1 METVRQRTAQPG
13 PVIRVIKGHAGA
25 EELAALTAALLLR
38 AGADTEPTAARGHR
52 PATWRRLERALN
64 HRGARSWRE
73 EAAPRMEP
81 KTAAGA

>member
-38 AGADTEPTAARGHR
+38 AGTRAESPGRPQLARGGG
-52 PATWRRLERALN
+52 PAHGAEDSG
-64 HRGARSWRE
+64 RGVS
-73 EAAPRMEP
+73 PRVR
-81 KTAAGA
+81 